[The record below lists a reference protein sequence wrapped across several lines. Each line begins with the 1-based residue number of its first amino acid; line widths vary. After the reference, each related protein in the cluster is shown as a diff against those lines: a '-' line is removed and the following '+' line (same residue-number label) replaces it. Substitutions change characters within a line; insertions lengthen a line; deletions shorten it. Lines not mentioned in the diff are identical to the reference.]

1 LFADSRALVQE
12 WRPAMKAATIVSAGH
27 YFPVLKPAETATALD
42 ELLRSQA
49 PARSV

>member
-1 LFADSRALVQE
+1 
-12 WRPAMKAATIVSAGH
+12 MKAATIVGAGH

-49 PARSV
+49 PDWSAGQPTRSI